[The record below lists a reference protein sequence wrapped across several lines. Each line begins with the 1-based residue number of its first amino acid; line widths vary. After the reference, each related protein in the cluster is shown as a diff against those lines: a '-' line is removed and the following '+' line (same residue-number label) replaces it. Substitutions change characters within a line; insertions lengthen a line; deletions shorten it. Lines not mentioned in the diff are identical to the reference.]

1 MAAKSS
7 ASSLVLLCRAGL
19 KSRYFVTGL
28 VSAYLSAHA
37 AHAQQKMDGADV
49 IRAKRD
55 QAALAARA
63 GKLGTAISQLEQ
75 LSLQAPRDYA
85 TKADL
90 IVLLRQAGRN
100 EQVRQMTS
108 SLPVDAMPDY
118 AFMPWIAALCDTGA
132 YGRAELLALQ
142 LKQRLRQQPVTNGE
156 LSEQNLDIY
165 LAMIRVESGQKQAA
179 RRTVNAISRN
189 HLSAGQYAQLAY
201 VYRELGDSLTC
212 LSHTDMALS
221 MQPDHPLALQQMIA
235 ALSDIGASTRA
246 YDIAHKF
253 PEVFPAAQLAG
264 LRSSAVLQQM
274 KDAVAEHARLAGL
287 EQQAAAFAA
296 LDRSLRDADDVLQHL
311 AVDDP
316 QYMRLQY
323 DYMHMLRLR
332 ERMPEVLAVYQQL
345 SSGEQQRSPDY
356 VRRAVADAYLA
367 LQQPLQALALYQQLL
382 NENEQPDAGLY
393 TAAYYAYVESEK
405 QAQSM
410 PLLQQL
416 QRDVPLFQYR
426 DLYSTGEVLID
437 WRLLDR
443 MQLASIAASAYQ
455 PQLSM
460 LQQQMARLSSSMA
473 VSPLLT
479 LHSTHL
485 PLPENA
491 LQLTLDVQPPFA
503 MSSPMPV
510 LFNRAWQYR
519 LRYARRIQDLP
530 LRATQDS
537 RALAAAYDAG
547 WWGRARPAS
556 TSFGY
561 QLL

>member
-7 ASSLVLLCRAGL
+7 ANSLVLLCRAGL

-37 AHAQQKMDGADV
+37 AHAQQKLDGPDV
-49 IRAKRD
+49 VRYKRE

-63 GKLGTAISQLEQ
+63 GKLGNAISQLEQ

-100 EQVRQMTS
+100 EQIRQMTT

-118 AFMPWIAALCDTGA
+118 AFMPWIAALRDTQA

-142 LKQRLRQQPVTNGE
+142 LKQRLRQQPISHSG

-189 HLSAGQYAQLAY
+189 HLSASQYAQLAY

-221 MQPDHPLALQQMIA
+221 MQPDNPLALQQMIA

-246 YDIAHKF
+246 YDIARKF
-253 PEVFPAAQLAG
+253 PEVFPASQLAG
-264 LRSSAVLQQM
+264 LRTSAVLQQM
-274 KDAVAEHARLAGL
+274 KDAVTEYGRLSAL
-287 EQQAAAFAA
+287 EQQAEAYAL
-296 LDRSLRDADDVLQHL
+296 LDRTLHDANDVLQHL
-311 AVDDP
+311 AVDDA
-316 QYMRLQY
+316 QYMRLTY
-323 DYMHMLRLR
+323 DYMHLLRLR
-332 ERMPEVLAVYQQL
+332 ERMADVVALYQQL
-345 SSGEQQRSPDY
+345 PAGQQDTPDY

-367 LQQPLQALALYQQLL
+367 LQQPVQALAMYQQLL
-382 NENEQPDAGLY
+382 NENDQPDAGLY

-405 QAQSM
+405 DQQAI

-416 QRDVPLFQYR
+416 QRDVPLLQYR
-426 DLYSTGEVLID
+426 ELFTTDDVRID
-437 WRLLDR
+437 WRALDV
-443 MQLASIAASAYQ
+443 MQLASIAETAYQ
-455 PQLSM
+455 PQLPHV
-460 LQQQMARLSSSMA
+460 QQQAVRVSRTMAGSRLLQLDNSSMQQPLLLQVGQQWPIKDMA
-473 VSPLLT
+473 VSHTGVGLLN
-479 LHSTHL
+479 SAW
-485 PLPENA
+485 PYQ
-491 LQLTLDVQPPFA
+491 LQ
-503 MSSPMPV
+503 
-510 LFNRAWQYR
+510 
-519 LRYARRIQDLP
+519 YARRAQDMP
-530 LRATQDS
+530 LRP
-537 RALAAAYDAG
+537 LAHGSVLLARYGAG
-547 WWGRARPAS
+547 WSAKAEPISLWFS
-556 TSFGY
+556 Y
-561 QLL
+561 QIL